1 MVETFNQ
8 LHSEIQSATQNTS
21 ASELILVKRDA
32 NVATQRFKSVMTRP
46 WSRIAKKAN
55 TVAEQQDYQMPRSV
69 LRVSGVD
76 YLNGDTYYPL
86 VEIGSEQNWNAL
98 TAVPGLTLGSPRYFF
113 PKGKDVIS
121 LWPVPGAAVTEG
133 IKIYYEPK
141 QPRMISDD
149 YTTGTVT
156 VTAGSTTITHS
167 GTGFTQDMVG
177 RYFYTTDGSDGN
189 DYQIVDYISTSQLT
203 LENYYEGTSGS
214 GKTFLIGV
222 VPDIPDE
229 YIPAIMDYCLSRFYV
244 RRGDK
249 RSAIDFMSL
258 FQNSLDECKETYASP
273 TSSPN
278 IQSPYDNLY
287 NFLDV
292 PPSGLS

>member
-1 MVETFNQ
+1 MISTFNQ

-21 ASELILVKRDA
+21 TSELILIKRDA
-32 NVATQRFKSVMTRP
+32 NVATQRFKSVMTRA

-76 YLNGDTYYPL
+76 YLSGDTYFPL
-86 VEIGSEQNWNAL
+86 VEIGSEQNWNAI
-98 TAVPGLTLGSPRYFF
+98 TAVPNLTLGIPRYFF

-121 LWPVPGAAVTEG
+121 IWPVPGAAVTEG
-133 IKIYYEPK
+133 LKIYYEPK

-156 VTAGSTTITHS
+156 VTQAATTITHS

-177 RYFYTTDGSDGN
+177 RFFYTTDGSDGN
-189 DYQIVDYISTSQLT
+189 DYQIVDYISNSQLT
-203 LENYYEGTSGS
+203 LENYYEGTSGAS
-214 GKTFLIGV
+214 KTFLIGV

-229 YIPAIMDYCLSRFYV
+229 YIPAVMDYCLSRFYT

-278 IQSPYDNLY
+278 IQSPYDNFY
-287 NFLDV
+287 NFLDL
-292 PPSGLS
+292 PPGNLT